1 MKRKMFIIAGIGCVI
16 MAGSVSASLLDQI
29 REAEYQVG
37 IESDEAV
44 ALADRIENI
53 EKVLGLEE
61 SGNLNFNQ
69 RVETINMTIGITE
82 NEDGE
87 EESGSN
93 DTEKK
98 LTDLMA
104 ELNSIANTDPS
115 EVAEDAQEI
124 VEEGTEG
131 NSTREIE
138 LTDIPEEENATE
150 FLLDEIEED
159 TNKPYDENILEFQ
172 LETGEVV
179 LTSENIISAEAI
191 AYSESNDND
200 DYYVKL
206 KFDETGT
213 KILSEV
219 TSTHIGEYIYI
230 VLNGTV
236 ISAPRVNEPILGNT
250 IAINGNFTKETATE
264 LAESL
269 SQ

>member
-1 MKRKMFIIAGIGCVI
+1 MKNGMKRKMFIIAGIGCVI

-61 SGNLNFNQ
+61 SSNLNFKQ

-98 LTDLMA
+98 
-104 ELNSIANTDPS
+104 
-115 EVAEDAQEI
+115 
-124 VEEGTEG
+124 
-131 NSTREIE
+131 

-179 LTSENIISAEAI
+179 LTSENIISAEAR

-200 DYYVKL
+200 DYYVIL

-213 KILSEV
+213 KIFSEV

-236 ISAPRVNEPILGNT
+236 ISAPRVNEPILENT

-264 LAESL
+264 LAEFL